1 MMEMDERMATPAS
14 NKRKAN
20 SNLYSG
26 GSLAYQLGFGAEN
39 LVPRPL
45 ASAVQS
51 SEFMRGGSI
60 AVREIDKLSTR
71 GSGLSR
77 ARSPALAF

>member
-26 GSLAYQLGFGAEN
+26 SLAYRLPFGAGN